1 MWSSSSSS
9 FAPRVTHGVQLLP
22 HPYAVRTPHSRSTS
36 SLPKPPP
43 TRPRQSLQ
51 GLPMTIH
58 SSRMGCRYVLYSRSV
73 RFAWAPS
80 SARKVKMRKQAACT
94 FARSCVRFRTQLR
107 AFLHAARVVG
117 TVLAS
122 RNHAAYAPV
131 RTLRACVRTVIT
143 FPYAAACMRTQ
154 RADRRRGPP
163 GRNQPTRMGGMNDPE
178 LMRTPSARQVD
189 SSTRSTWSTAA
200 E

>member
-1 MWSSSSSS
+1 MHTVHIWRPLDSPMHAAY
-9 FAPRVTHGVQLLP
+9 APLP
-22 HPYAVRTPHSRSTS
+22 PYHALRAHAHALRAHAYAVRTPHSRSTS

-80 SARKVKMRKQAACT
+80 SARKVKMRKHGAYT

-117 TVLAS
+117 TVLAV

-131 RTLRACVRTVIT
+131 SKLRVCARSVLT
-143 FPYAAACMRTQ
+143 FFSRLLAHLHCC
-154 RADRRRGPP
+154 
-163 GRNQPTRMGGMNDPE
+163 
-178 LMRTPSARQVD
+178 
-189 SSTRSTWSTAA
+189 STR
-200 E
+200 EQGKKK

>member
-1 MWSSSSSS
+1 MLLTPPSR
-9 FAPRVTHGVQLLP
+9 PITHCVHMRTQLLP

-36 SLPKPPP
+36 SLPQPPP

-58 SSRMGCRYVLYSRSV
+58 SSRVGCRYVLYSRSV

-80 SARKVKMRKQAACT
+80 SARKVKMRI
-94 FARSCVRFRTQLR
+94 RTQLR

-117 TVLAS
+117 TVLAV

-131 RTLRACVRTVIT
+131 RTLRARVRSVLTPPFSRCVHA
-143 FPYAAACMRTQ
+143 YAACRPTARPSRTEPAHQ
-154 RADRRRGPP
+154 TRWSDRSRADASALRSA
-163 GRNQPTRMGGMNDPE
+163 GR
-178 LMRTPSARQVD
+178 LVHAKYVVHSC
-189 SSTRSTWSTAA
+189 
-200 E
+200 